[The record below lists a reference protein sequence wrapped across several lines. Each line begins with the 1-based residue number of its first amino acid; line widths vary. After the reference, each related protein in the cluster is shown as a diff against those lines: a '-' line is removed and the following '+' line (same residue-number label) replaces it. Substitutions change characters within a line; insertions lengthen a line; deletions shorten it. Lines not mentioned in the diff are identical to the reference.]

1 MSEGEASVGP
11 AGVDQVEWAHPIWYA
26 LVWGGIGLLAV
37 IALSPDFYDYWTST
51 VMGLPDRGVMLII
64 LWLCLPI
71 HLFEGW
77 YCHRLAHRIGLPESA
92 KSWGWQ
98 AFWVGYPGTRLLLK
112 RKRAWAAAQ
121 ETA

>member
-1 MSEGEASVGP
+1 MSGSEAAVGP
-11 AGVDQVEWAHPIWYA
+11 AGADKVDWANPIWFA

-37 IALSPDFYDYWTST
+37 IALSPAFFEYWSSS
-51 VMGLPDRGVMLII
+51 VMALPSRQVMLII

-77 YCHRLAHRIGLPESA
+77 YCHRLAHRIGLPSSA
-92 KSWGWQ
+92 SGWGWQ

-121 ETA
+121 ESA